1 MKIWLYEVDFE
12 HENMR
17 RINVRERVNER
28 EQATVEAILF
38 NYMSQLEEVDKGAYV
53 VVHKHKE
60 DGKDCFQ
67 FTSYRTNC
75 ITIKINEYE
84 KIPDRFVRYIT
95 TYNGYSECYESF
107 FDINM
112 PCSKTFKL
120 VKDCNDLYIA
130 NMYY

>member
-60 DGKDCFQ
+60 DGEDCFQ
-67 FTSYRTNC
+67 FTSYRTNWL
-75 ITIKINEYE
+75 TIEINEYE

-95 TYNGYSECYESF
+95 TYTDYSEFYESF

-112 PCSKTFKL
+112 PYNETFKL
-120 VKDCNDLYIA
+120 VKDCNDLYIGK
-130 NMYY
+130 MYN

>member
-1 MKIWLYEVDFE
+1 MKIWLYEVDFD

-67 FTSYRTNC
+67 FTSYRTNWL
-75 ITIKINEYE
+75 TIEINEYE
-84 KIPDRFVRYIT
+84 KISDRFVRYIT
-95 TYNGYSECYESF
+95 TYNDYSECYGSF
-107 FDINM
+107 FDINI
-112 PCSKTFKL
+112 PCAKTFKL

-130 NMYY
+130 KYD

>member
-1 MKIWLYEVDFE
+1 MKIWLYEVDFD

-67 FTSYRTNC
+67 FTSYRTNWL
-75 ITIKINEYE
+75 TIEINEYE
-84 KIPDRFVRYIT
+84 KISDRFVRYIT
-95 TYNGYSECYESF
+95 TYNDYSEFYESL
-107 FDINM
+107 FDIDMLYN
-112 PCSKTFKL
+112 KTFKL
-120 VKDCNDLYIA
+120 VKDCNDLYIGKRY
-130 NMYY
+130 N

>member
-17 RINVRERVNER
+17 RINIRERVNER

-67 FTSYRTNC
+67 FTSYRTNWL
-75 ITIKINEYE
+75 TIEINEYE

-95 TYNGYSECYESF
+95 TYNDYSEFYESF

-112 PCSKTFKL
+112 PYNETFKL
-120 VKDCNDLYIA
+120 VKDCNDLYIGK
-130 NMYY
+130 MYN